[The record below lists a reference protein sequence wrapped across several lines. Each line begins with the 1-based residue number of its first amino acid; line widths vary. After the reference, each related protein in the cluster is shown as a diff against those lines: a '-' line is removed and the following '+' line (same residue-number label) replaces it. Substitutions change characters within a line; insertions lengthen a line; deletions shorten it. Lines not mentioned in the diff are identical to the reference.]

1 MHYFVISSAQQ
12 SCDEFVS
19 WHTLLNDLLAC
30 SCTSASCKVLLCMG
44 TALETLWRTLTTVT
58 RSLQYSVND
67 AVLAKYA
74 RLLGDPLVV
83 KGAIAC

>member
-1 MHYFVISSAQQ
+1 
-12 SCDEFVS
+12 
-19 WHTLLNDLLAC
+19 
-30 SCTSASCKVLLCMG
+30 MG